1 MEKGAT
7 CSLILIG
14 SVPVE
19 TLTGGGAVQFAV
31 NKLLNK
37 NKVYIIF
44 YTFFYKKLHFRK
56 FQISGLEFLS

>member
-44 YTFFYKKLHFRK
+44 YTFFYKKL
-56 FQISGLEFLS
+56 QISPILSSGLEFLS